1 MLLLIVFLAG
11 AWAHHG
17 AHSQNWHCLG
27 PQPSFA
33 GSCTEFGVP
42 VVQQPLRV
50 EYVPGSRPHQSDGN
64 PQGVSELVRQALGER

>member
-33 GSCTEFGVP
+33 GSCTEFGSP
-42 VVQQPLRV
+42 VVQSPRIL
-50 EYVPGSRPHQSDGN
+50 EYSRESRPHQTNGN